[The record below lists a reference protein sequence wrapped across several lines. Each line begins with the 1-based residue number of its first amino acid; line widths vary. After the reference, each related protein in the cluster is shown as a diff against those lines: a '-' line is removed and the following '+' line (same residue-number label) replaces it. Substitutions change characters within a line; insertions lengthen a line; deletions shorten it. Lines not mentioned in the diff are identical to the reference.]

1 MPFLLRKIRKARW
14 YKHDRV
20 PWLIEGDLQAD
31 ALDDLR
37 TTGNKL
43 SIYLIDDDDTTLE
56 RVASA
61 LVTANTEYISD
72 FEYALIGYE
81 VFQELDIKSEDSEGE
96 TPDGLVNSWHRDL
109 LELTAVKIVALA
121 NAIQTRAERKVF
133 LKRRVT
139 RMVLDALATQQL
151 DRARMKPALLEKLD
165 RITDPGAP
173 SGSSRA

>member
-1 MPFLLRKIRKARW
+1 MRFVLRKIRKARW

-20 PWLIEGDLQAD
+20 SWLVEGELQAD

-37 TTGNKL
+37 TTGNRL
-43 SIYLIDDDDTTLE
+43 SVYLVDDDDTNLE

-72 FEYALIGYE
+72 FEYAIISYE
-81 VFQELDIKSEDSEGE
+81 VFQELDIKTEDSEGE

-109 LELTAVKIVALA
+109 LELTAAKIVALA
-121 NAIQTRAERKVF
+121 TAIQTRAERRVF

-139 RMVLDALATQQL
+139 QMVLDALAAQKL
-151 DRARMKPALLEKLD
+151 DRGRMKPALLEKLD
-165 RITDPGAP
+165 RITNPGA
-173 SGSSRA
+173 SSSTLPA